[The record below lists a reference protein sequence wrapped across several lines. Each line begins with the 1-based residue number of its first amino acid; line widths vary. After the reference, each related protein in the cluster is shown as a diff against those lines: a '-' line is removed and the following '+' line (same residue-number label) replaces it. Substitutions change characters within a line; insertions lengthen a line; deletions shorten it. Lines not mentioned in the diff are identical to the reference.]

1 MIWAVIFTFHS
12 VLWKFRLFYFRDTAP
27 LSMQFLEGGGQ
38 WVDSELVGEKDIFS
52 RKIIGIQFPRT
63 VARMVEL
70 WEILHE
76 IWSFL

>member
-1 MIWAVIFTFHS
+1 MEVPT
-12 VLWKFRLFYFRDTAP
+12 VLFSWYPP

-52 RKIIGIQFPRT
+52 RKIIDIQFPRT
-63 VARMVEL
+63 IARMVEL

>member
-12 VLWKFRLFYFRDTAP
+12 VLWKFRLFYFRDTAL

-38 WVDSELVGEKDIFS
+38 LVDSELVGEKDIFS

-63 VARMVEL
+63 IARMVEL

>member
-1 MIWAVIFTFHS
+1 
-12 VLWKFRLFYFRDTAP
+12 
-27 LSMQFLEGGGQ
+27 MQFLEGGGQ
-38 WVDSELVGEKDIFS
+38 WVDSELVGEKDILS

-63 VARMVEL
+63 IARMVEL